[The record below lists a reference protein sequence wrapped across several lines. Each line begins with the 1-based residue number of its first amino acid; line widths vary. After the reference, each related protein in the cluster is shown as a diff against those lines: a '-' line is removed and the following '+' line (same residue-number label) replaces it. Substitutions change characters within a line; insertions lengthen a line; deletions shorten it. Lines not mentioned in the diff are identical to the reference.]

1 MPEGQSEPGASV
13 RLAEVIGAL
22 SIATDLAMG
31 QPMAFMLRSCAISVE
46 LGSALGYEDAE
57 LARIY
62 YQALLRYVGCNA
74 ETDAL
79 AAIFGDELVMRRDFA
94 TVDGGNV
101 AAVMRFAARH
111 ISRAAA
117 GEGRLRMA
125 GIVAQRLLAAPGI
138 TRTAFTAHCEVVQ
151 RLAERLELGPHVIAA
166 LGQLYERWD
175 GRGLPNGLRGEA
187 IAPAVR
193 LVSLVQDA
201 LAIHDVHGAGHA
213 LAAVRERRGGAY
225 DPRIADRFREIGAVL
240 LARYANEPSWDEVLQ
255 LEPGARVVLSDDRL
269 DRACLAMAD
278 FADIKSPYSA
288 GHSRG
293 VAELAAGAAARCGM
307 SGAGVTAVRRA
318 GLVHDIGSVGI
329 SSAIWSKPG
338 PLTATEWERV
348 RLHGYFTERILARPA
363 AFARLGAIATHHH
376 ERIDGSGYHR
386 AARGNALSA
395 GARVLAASDAYR
407 AMLEARSYRPARSR
421 DEAASELRRDARA
434 GRLDA
439 DAVAAV
445 LDHAGDRAPAASR
458 PHIAGLTDRELEVL
472 RLIARGQSTKAV
484 AARLGIAA
492 KTADNH
498 VQSVYAKT
506 GVSTRAGAAL
516 FAMEHGVLEPAGAGV
531 E

>member
-1 MPEGQSEPGASV
+1 
-13 RLAEVIGAL
+13 VIGAL
-22 SIATDLAMG
+22 SVATDLAMG
-31 QPMAFMLRSCAISVE
+31 QPMAFMLRSCAVAVE
-46 LGSALGYEDAE
+46 LGSALGYDDAE

-79 AAIFGDELVMRRDFA
+79 VAIFGDELAMRRDYA
-94 TVDGGNV
+94 TIDGGNV

-138 TRTAFTAHCEVVQ
+138 TRAAFTAHCEVAQ
-151 RLAERLELGPHVIAA
+151 RLAERLELGDPVRAA

-193 LVSLVQDA
+193 VVSLVHDA
-201 LAIHDVHGAGHA
+201 LAIHDVHGADAA
-213 LAAVRERRGGAY
+213 LAAVRERRGAAY
-225 DPRIADRFREIGAVL
+225 DPRAADRFGEIGGAL
-240 LARYANEPSWDEVLQ
+240 LAKYADEPSWDEILR
-255 LEPGARVVLSDDRL
+255 LEPGARTVLPEDRL

-278 FADIKSPYSA
+278 FADIKSPYSV

-293 VAELAAGAAARCGM
+293 VAEVAAGAAASCGL
-307 SGAGVTAVRRA
+307 GGDDVTAVRRA
-318 GLVHDIGSVGI
+318 GLLHDVGSVGI

-338 PLTATEWERV
+338 PLTESEWERV
-348 RLHGYFTERILARPA
+348 RLHGYYTERILARPA

-376 ERIDGSGYHR
+376 ERVDGSGYHR
-386 AARGNALSA
+386 AVRGGALSA

-407 AMLEARSYRPARSR
+407 AMLEARPHRPARTR
-421 DEAASELRRDARA
+421 DEAAAELRRDARA

-445 LDHAGDRAPAASR
+445 LEHAGHCTPAAAR
-458 PHIAGLTDRELEVL
+458 PRIAGLTERELEVL
-472 RLIARGQSTKAV
+472 RLIARGRSAKQV
-484 AARLGIAA
+484 ATALGIAA

-498 VQSVYAKT
+498 IQSVYAKA
-506 GVSTRAGAAL
+506 GVSTRAGATL
-516 FAMEHGVLEPAGAGV
+516 FAMEHGLVEPGGGGP